1 MKIGIYGG
9 SFNPIHLGHERIAR
23 LVIEELN
30 LDKLIIVPVGNP
42 SHRENIYENS
52 KLRLELCKK
61 VFENDKKIEV
71 SDIEIV
77 KNEIS
82 YTYDTLME
90 LREKNGEENEFFE
103 IIGEDSLENFKTW
116 KNYKEILNFSKVVV
130 LKRKNYNKNIFDE
143 KNKNII
149 FLDNPYFNFS
159 STEIRKRIKNNED
172 ISSMVNKKIENMVK
186 KEFKKF
192 LI

>member
-52 KLRLELCKK
+52 KLRLELYKK